1 VSDSEEFS
9 PGVAFGLWLACLF
22 GLCGVHRFYLGK
34 PFTGLLYLFTFGLL
48 GVGQVVDLVRL
59 RGMVEEKN
67 LLAEARTRRA
77 LGRGE
82 ARAALPAAPTRD
94 PVEQMRQDI
103 LKAAAQR
110 KGNITV
116 AQAVLATGKSFEEVE
131 KMLDAMAAKGY
142 VDIDNDPDTG
152 VVIYRFG
159 DLA

>member
-1 VSDSEEFS
+1 MSDHEEFS

-67 LLAEARTRRA
+67 ILTEARARRA
-77 LGRGE
+77 LGGQP
-82 ARAALPAAPTRD
+82 RAALAAAPARD
-94 PVEQMRQDI
+94 PAEQMRQDI

-116 AQAVLATGKSFEEVE
+116 AQAVMATGKSFEEVE
-131 KMLDAMAAKGY
+131 QMLDAMAAKGY

-152 VVIYRFG
+152 VVVYRFG

>member
-1 VSDSEEFS
+1 MSDHEEFS

-67 LLAEARTRRA
+67 LLAEARARRA
-77 LGRGE
+77 FGSE
-82 ARAALPAAPTRD
+82 TRAALPAGPARD
-94 PVEQMRQDI
+94 PAEQMRQDI

-116 AQAVLATGKSFEEVE
+116 AQAVMATGKSFEEVE
-131 KMLDAMAAKGY
+131 QMLDAMAAKGY

-152 VVIYRFG
+152 VVVYRFG

>member
-1 VSDSEEFS
+1 MSDHEEFS

-48 GVGQVVDLVRL
+48 GVGQVIDLVRL

-67 LLAEARTRRA
+67 LLSEARARRA
-77 LGRGE
+77 LGRAE
-82 ARAALPAAPTRD
+82 SRALPAPSRD
-94 PVEQMRQDI
+94 PEEQMRQDI

-131 KMLDAMAAKGY
+131 QMLDAMAAKGY

-152 VVIYRFG
+152 VITYRFG

>member
-1 VSDSEEFS
+1 VSDHEEFS

-67 LLAEARTRRA
+67 LLTEARARRA
-77 LGRGE
+77 LGFE
-82 ARAALPAAPTRD
+82 ARAALPAAPARD
-94 PVEQMRQDI
+94 PAEQMRQDI

-116 AQAVLATGKSFEEVE
+116 AQAVMATGKSFEEVE
-131 KMLDAMAAKGY
+131 QMLDAMAAKGY

-152 VVIYRFG
+152 VVVYRFG

>member
-1 VSDSEEFS
+1 VSDHEEFS

-67 LLAEARTRRA
+67 LLAEARARRA
-77 LGRGE
+77 LGTE
-82 ARAALPAAPTRD
+82 TRAALPAAPARD
-94 PVEQMRQDI
+94 PAEQMRQDI

-116 AQAVLATGKSFEEVE
+116 AQAVMATGKSFEEVE
-131 KMLDAMAAKGY
+131 QMLDAMAAKGY

-152 VVIYRFG
+152 VVVYRFG

>member
-1 VSDSEEFS
+1 MSDSEEFS

-22 GLCGVHRFYLGK
+22 GLCGIHRFYLGK

-48 GVGQVVDLVRL
+48 GIGQVIDLVRL
-59 RGMVEEKN
+59 RGMVEDKN
-67 LLAEARTRRA
+67 LLSEARARRA
-77 LGRGE
+77 LGAPAVR
-82 ARAALPAAPTRD
+82 ALPAAPARD
-94 PVEQMRQDI
+94 PEEQMRQDI

-116 AQAVLATGKSFEEVE
+116 AQAVLATGKSFEQVE
-131 KMLDAMAAKGY
+131 TMLDAMAAKGY